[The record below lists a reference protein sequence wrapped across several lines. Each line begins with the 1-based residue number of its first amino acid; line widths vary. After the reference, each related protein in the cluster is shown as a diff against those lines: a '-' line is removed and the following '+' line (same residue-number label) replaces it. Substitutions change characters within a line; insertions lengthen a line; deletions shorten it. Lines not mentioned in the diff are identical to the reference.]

1 MSSIQVR
8 WQPRHRVCGAHCIR
22 TPFHSSKYP
31 IIPHTSFGEYIRAGR
46 IARWEGKNRRGS
58 SAPDAN
64 PISNGGIIGSWPW
77 PFAIHGNRIRSMPFV
92 AVALPSLEIPRSLP
106 PARYWAPDAVR
117 QVATSGGPCNG
128 RLVNIQTPPQGG
140 TYVFNVHTRV
150 WSRPMSCG
158 PGNAPTSS
166 TICRSKNKHG
176 QISRI
181 KTRRVTDQMI
191 GVSSALTTTILP
203 GRPREER
210 SSRTSRDDVL
220 ALRVRR

>member
-1 MSSIQVR
+1 MAICDPRQPDQIDAIRGGGVAITGDPTIATACQVL
-8 WQPRHRVCGAHCIR
+8 GA
-22 TPFHSSKYP
+22 
-31 IIPHTSFGEYIRAGR
+31 
-46 IARWEGKNRRGS
+46 RRGQTGC
-58 SAPDAN
+58 D
-64 PISNGGIIGSWPW
+64 I
-77 PFAIHGNRIRSMPFV
+77 
-92 AVALPSLEIPRSLP
+92 
-106 PARYWAPDAVR
+106 
-117 QVATSGGPCNG
+117 GGPCNG